1 MNVFGFYPCLCLCAF
16 SKTQNLT
23 PELPALTGTTPF
35 YQEQTFLGGEEEDI
49 QREGQ
54 NTYKYISRWHKTMH
68 SCLSP
73 VAVRLHVQ
81 QLTRLSS
88 ANHGWQ
94 SVKQVTWTGITY
106 SQRFGFKGHPAVLSW
121 RSFYLSAGWFLSGLP
136 FRMLIIDTSQ
146 QQCKSVWKKKKKGNK
161 TFWKKSIAQLVPI
174 RAPQSTLWEPPL
186 DNLQTPSTD

>member
-54 NTYKYISRWHKTMH
+54 NTYKYISCWHKPMH

-73 VAVRLHVQ
+73 VAVRLHVRHQ
-81 QLTRLSS
+81 QKRGRFWATADQAQQRQPWVTECDASHLNRHYLFSKIWVQRASCCPELAFFLSECWMVFVWAAFS
-88 ANHGWQ
+88 NANHWYL
-94 SVKQVTWTGITY
+94 TA
-106 SQRFGFKGHPAVLSW
+106 AV
-121 RSFYLSAGWFLSGLP
+121 
-136 FRMLIIDTSQ
+136 
-146 QQCKSVWKKKKKGNK
+146 
-161 TFWKKSIAQLVPI
+161 
-174 RAPQSTLWEPPL
+174 
-186 DNLQTPSTD
+186 

>member
-54 NTYKYISRWHKTMH
+54 NTYKYISRWHKPMH

-73 VAVRLHVQ
+73 VAVRLHVRHQ
-81 QLTRLSS
+81 QKRGRFWATADQAQQRQP
-88 ANHGWQ
+88 W
-94 SVKQVTWTGITY
+94 VTECDASHLNRGTTY

-121 RSFYLSAGWFLSGLP
+121 SSFYLSAGWFLSGLP

-146 QQCKSVWKKKKKGNK
+146 QQCKSVWKKKKKE
-161 TFWKKSIAQLVPI
+161 I
-174 RAPQSTLWEPPL
+174 RPFGRKALR
-186 DNLQTPSTD
+186 N